1 MTRCSLLLCA
11 GLASLTFLAV
21 QRASAQAAPVP
32 GAPSQAVR
40 QLVDKGQYADALK
53 LAEEGLKAAPA
64 DPSLRMCQVEALLG
78 LHRTMEARQVALS
91 SATLGPGFRFMAG
104 VCTAKF
110 GRLTEAVEMWK
121 PLYGDKDWAG
131 PAYRE
136 SVVALEA
143 LGKEA
148 EAKALLAEAL
158 QKVPGPPASLLS
170 LSLDLDKGL
179 ASGKATLEKLK
190 AVDPANASK
199 YDALSKVYAAA
210 DGDLFQESLAG
221 KLPAEITLKEKS
233 ERVEPTSLTWG
244 GGVGGGMAGPGGGG
258 GASVHSSTQGYGAG
272 TQDNSAREGGKTAT
286 MSSPPRVVVEAKI
299 NGERSEPFALDSAS
313 SQVLIT
319 AKMAKKL
326 NLQRL
331 APGEYGGVGLS
342 EPVASEWVLLKDMNV
357 GPLHFKNV
365 PALVI
370 GEKTEYWKETGGVIP
385 LWMFRHYGLH
395 YDRRHGELTLYPSGT
410 SPAQVLGAGAFPMK
424 VLWFSGMPF
433 AETRIQDKP
442 VCYVLLATVNVG
454 TYIEARRVADLGI
467 SLKTGQYGSQRERGL
482 FNLIASGVADNVALN
497 LGPTRINLPTVLVA
511 DLCPDREVDC
521 VGLVGRN
528 VLDLFDVYLDYPANA
543 LALKGY
549 EKGR

>member
-1 MTRCSLLLCA
+1 MTRRSLLLCA
-11 GLASLTFLAV
+11 AFASLSFLAL
-21 QRASAQAAPVP
+21 QQSGAQAPAVP
-32 GAPSQAVR
+32 SSSSGTVR
-40 QLVDKGQYADALK
+40 QLVDKGQFSDALK
-53 LAEEGLKAAPA
+53 LAEEGLKAAPS

-91 SATLGPGFRFMAG
+91 SATLGPEFRFMAG

-121 PLYGDKDWAG
+121 PLYGDKDWDG

-158 QKVPGPPASLLS
+158 QKVPAPPASLLS

-199 YDALSKVYAAA
+199 YEALGKVYAAA
-210 DGDLFQESLAG
+210 DGDLFQESLVG

-244 GGVGGGMAGPGGGG
+244 GGVGGGTPGPGGGG
-258 GASVHSSTQGYGAG
+258 GSSVHSSTQGYGSG

-286 MSSPPRVVVEAKI
+286 MSSPPRVVVETKI
-299 NGERSEPFALDSAS
+299 NGEKSEPFALDSAGG
-313 SQVLIT
+313 QVLIA
-319 AKMAKKL
+319 AKLAKKL

-331 APGEYGGVGLS
+331 APGEYGGIGLS
-342 EPVASEWVLLKDMNV
+342 APVPSEWVLLKEMNV

-365 PALVI
+365 PALI
-370 GEKTEYWKETGGVIP
+370 IDERTEYWKETGGVIP

-395 YDRRHGELTLYPSGT
+395 YDRRHGELTLYPPGT
-410 SPAQVLGAGAFPMK
+410 SPEQVLGAGAFPMK
-424 VLWFSGMPF
+424 VLWLSGMPF

-442 VCYVLLATVNVG
+442 FCYVQLATVNVG
-454 TYIEARRVADLGI
+454 TYIEARRIADLGI
-467 SLKTGQYGSQRERGL
+467 NLKTSQYGSQRERGL
-482 FNLIASGVADNVALN
+482 FSLIASGVADNVALN
-497 LGPTRINLPTVLVA
+497 LGQTRINLPTVLVA
-511 DLCPDREVDC
+511 DLCPDRQVDC